1 MLSIVLFLS
10 VLILSLLIAQFLKL
24 QWVGKRLPPGPT
36 PLPFL
41 GNLWTLHF
49 RIDRDSLS
57 QVQKAEIGPYAV
69 SDHALIWLKL
79 TSHLKGRG
87 NWMWRYPLELLEK
100 TYGKIYTLW
109 LGQNPAVLVN
119 GYEAVRDCL
128 ISFSDVFVLREPN
141 PYFLKIFGDNGITFS
156 NGQLWKHNR
165 RFGLMTLRNLGLGRR
180 NMEVRIQEEA
190 RYLLNNFAAKEG
202 RPMNPELPLANS
214 VGNVICAVVFGHRF
228 DTDDKL
234 FLRFMKVFDMVV
246 KFPGT
251 AWGKVY
257 DALSSLMPLLPG
269 PHKKLFAC
277 WEEVRSFVRE
287 EIKLHQERRVA
298 GDPPEDLIDYYLDEM
313 AKTKDDPTSL
323 FNENNLNVIVVEFF
337 LAGVDTTS
345 VTLLWALGYMVDYPD
360 VQVKV
365 QKELDAVLE
374 PSEIIC
380 YEDRKR
386 LPYTNAVIHELQRF
400 ASIVQVGVTRTSIKD
415 TKFKGFFIPK
425 GTPLFANID
434 SALIDPEHWE
444 TPQKFNPNH
453 FLDEDGNF
461 VTKEAFVPFSA
472 GLRVCMGEQLARI
485 ELFLFFTNLLREFT
499 FHLPREE
506 KRKITSDYILGS
518 TSHPH
523 PYQICAVSR

>member
-1 MLSIVLFLS
+1 MLSTVLFLS
-10 VLILSLLIAQFLKL
+10 VLILSVLIAQFLKL

-41 GNLWTLHF
+41 GNLWTLRF

-57 QVQKAEIGPYAV
+57 Q
-69 SDHALIWLKL
+69 
-79 TSHLKGRG
+79 
-87 NWMWRYPLELLEK
+87 LEK

-119 GYEAVRDCL
+119 GYEALRDCL
-128 ISFSDVFVLREPN
+128 ISFSDVFVLRAPS
-141 PYFLKIFGDNGITFS
+141 PYFMKIFGDNGITFS
-156 NGQLWKHNR
+156 NGELWKHNR
-165 RFGLMTLRNLGLGRR
+165 RFGLMTLRNLGLGNR
-180 NMEVRIQEEA
+180 NMEVRIQEEI
-190 RYLLNNFAAKEG
+190 RYLLNNYAAKEG
-202 RPMNPELPLANS
+202 RPMNPDLPLRNS
-214 VGNVICAVVFGHRF
+214 VGNVMCAVVFGHRF
-228 DTDDKL
+228 DTDDKH
-234 FLRFMKVFDMVV
+234 FLHFMKVFDMVI

-313 AKTKDDPTSL
+313 AKTKDNPTSL
-323 FNENNLNVIVVEFF
+323 CNENNLNVIVAEFF
-337 LAGVDTTS
+337 LAGMETTS

-374 PSEIIC
+374 PSEIIR

-400 ASIVQVGVTRTSIKD
+400 ASIVQVGVTRMSIKD

-444 TPQKFNPNH
+444 TPQHFNPNH

-461 VTKEAFVPFSA
+461 VTKEAFIPFSA

-485 ELFLFFTNLLREFT
+485 QLFLFFTNLLREFT

-518 TSHPH
+518 TSKPH

>member
-57 QVQKAEIGPYAV
+57 Q
-69 SDHALIWLKL
+69 
-79 TSHLKGRG
+79 
-87 NWMWRYPLELLEK
+87 LEK